1 MRAAAR
7 VLQQL
12 EATLEFMHE
21 QRRSALFR
29 AVRALIGGGA
39 LWLSSLGRSLDD
51 ATAAKHGIKAIDRL
65 LGNTALHTQRHE
77 IYAALARTL
86 LRGRRQ
92 AVVLVDTTELRPGV
106 CALTAALAMQ
116 GRSIP
121 LLAQV
126 RSKRTIGKRPS
137 IRTFLRALQ
146 RVLPLDVEPILV
158 TDAGFESPW
167 FDQVAE
173 MGWHYV
179 GRVRHQTK
187 FEIDDGYWVGAKEL
201 HRCAGHHARHL
212 GYLRFP
218 RHRPRARRLV
228 VSPLPKHQGRT
239 RRNIRGRKGRTVN
252 DRRCAKSAREPW
264 LLCTSLQCRSWVI
277 VDIYA
282 QRMQIEQNYRDTKN
296 HRWGWRLDQ
305 SRSRSN
311 ARLEVL
317 MLIAAIAMFVV
328 LAFGC
333 FAERNALHKRFQAN
347 TLYRRR
353 VLSFFTLG
361 IFTLRDRHLAL
372 MPALRELIAEI
383 RRRLYALR
391 LAS

>member
-1 MRAAAR
+1 VRATQR
-7 VLQQL
+7 ILQQL
-12 EATLEFMHE
+12 DGTLDFMHE
-21 QRRSALFR
+21 QRRGALLR
-29 AVRALIGGGA
+29 AVRALIVGGA
-39 LWLSSLGRSLDD
+39 LWLSALGRSCDD
-51 ATAAKHGIKAIDRL
+51 AIAAKHSIKAIDRL
-65 LGNTALHTQRHE
+65 LGNAALYAQRHQ
-77 IYAALARTL
+77 IYAALASTL

-92 AVVLVDTTELRPGV
+92 AVVLVDATEIRPGV
-106 CALTAALAMQ
+106 CALTASLAME

-121 LLAQV
+121 LYAQV
-126 RSKRTIGKRPS
+126 RSKRSIGKRAS
-137 IRTFLRALQ
+137 ISGFLRGLQ
-146 RVLPLDVEPILV
+146 RVLPHDVAPILV

-167 FDQVAE
+167 FDQVVE
-173 MGWHYV
+173 LGWDYV

-187 FEIDDGYWVGAKEL
+187 FEIDDAHWVSAKAL
-201 HRCAGHHARHL
+201 HRCAGYHARDL
-212 GYLRFP
+212 GQLRFP

-228 VSPLPKHQGRT
+228 ISALPKHQRRT
-239 RRNIRGRKGRTVN
+239 RRNTRGRKGRSAN

-264 LLCTSLQCRSWVI
+264 LLCTSLQCRSRII

-311 ARLEVL
+311 ARLEIL

-328 LAFGC
+328 LALGC

-361 IFTLRDRHLAL
+361 IFVLRDRHLAFT
-372 MPALRELIAEI
+372 PAPHELLAEI
-383 RRRLYALR
+383 RRRLYALP
-391 LAS
+391 LAA